1 MSSYSSIQEDLEQ
14 HTLDVVLNTVNSV
27 SLVGAVLVVLVVWIS
42 SYFGCHA
49 AKRLSFR
56 LSMWIALADFVFC
69 GISYLN
75 ISTKRV
81 ISCNIITS
89 VGYISNLT
97 YIFLTMCM
105 AFNLQ
110 MVFVQQ
116 QHNPRLTEKF
126 YVGASFLA
134 AVVIVLPFTV
144 IAVAMDSCTLFR
156 MVTLPYNLGLFWL
169 MIGIWEVGGVVYC
182 SVTIVKVVL
191 KLTRFHD
198 DISGLQGTASPS
210 VDRISDSIQSR
221 VEQVV
226 RRLVFYPLIPVL
238 TQTPYI
244 IAANFS
250 LLNEGDKSLIERY
263 IYYVPSYSAGLLNA
277 AVFLFDP
284 ALPEILKDLRNYLHT
299 KYHKDPSPTAR
310 FIARVSKL
318 PDDPNMH
325 RLSKQSQS
333 FFHSNLILVPP
344 ESGDSSSSSSP
355 NLSRANSQQTPGGPM
370 RRSLHYDETR
380 SARSSLYSTNSTRDM
395 SENQVTL
402 LL

>member
-1 MSSYSSIQEDLEQ
+1 MSDHKLLLEDKEQ
-14 HTLDVVLNTVNSV
+14 HTLDVVLNTVNSI
-27 SLVGAVLVVLVVWIS
+27 SLVGAVLVVLVVSVS
-42 SYFGCHA
+42 SWFGCHA

-56 LSMWIALADFVFC
+56 LSMWIALADFIFC
-69 GISYLN
+69 GLSYLN
-75 ISTKRV
+75 VKTEKV
-81 ISCNIITS
+81 ISCNLITS

-97 YIFLTMCM
+97 YIFLTVCM

-126 YVGASFLA
+126 YVGTSFLA

-144 IAVAMDSCTLFR
+144 IAAAMDNCTLFR
-156 MVTLPYNLGLFWL
+156 MVDLPYNLGLFWL
-169 MIGIWEVGGVVYC
+169 MIGLWEVGGVVYC
-182 SVTIVKVVL
+182 SVTIIRVVL

-198 DISGLQGTASPS
+198 DISGLEVRGSMQGSASPT
-210 VDRISDSIQSR
+210 VNRISDSIQSR

-250 LLNEGDKSLIERY
+250 LINEGDKSLIERY
-263 IYYVPSYSAGLLNA
+263 VYYVPSYSAGLLNA

-284 ALPEILKDLRNYLHT
+284 ALPEILKDLRAYIHA
-299 KYHKDPSPTAR
+299 KYHKNTSPLAR
-310 FIARVSKL
+310 FIARIAKL
-318 PDDPNMH
+318 PEDANSH

-333 FFHSNLILVPP
+333 IFNFNLVTSESNDPVLTTPSHLNCINSNHSPL
-344 ESGDSSSSSSP
+344 
-355 NLSRANSQQTPGGPM
+355 RQ
-370 RRSLHYDETR
+370 SLDLR
-380 SARSSLYSTNSTRDM
+380 SARSSLYSTNSTKEM